1 MGAHVLK
8 NVKMLQGGYDFS
20 GFRNAMLL
28 ESEADAPETT
38 GFGDDWR
45 TFLGGG
51 LKSLRFSNSGFFSA
65 VDLDPVLD
73 ASLGLVDVFSFIPE
87 GEAEGNIGFFANAI
101 HSEYTRGGAVG
112 EVMPFDVSGVGSDG
126 LGLIRGTLMEWN
138 TTIVGNASGTARQL
152 TTVLATQKLYAVL
165 HVLSAGGAVPTLD
178 VIVESDTAEGFP
190 SAVTRATFAQTGVVG
205 AEFATPVAG
214 PITPDDWWRVS
225 WTVGGGSPDF
235 DFVVLIGI
243 L

>member
-1 MGAHVLK
+1 MGVHVLK

-28 ESEADAPETT
+28 EAEADAPETT

-45 TFLGGG
+45 TFLAGG

-73 ASLGLVDVFSFIPE
+73 ASLGVIDVLSFIPE
-87 GEAEGNIGFFANAI
+87 GATEGNVGFFANGI
-101 HSEYTRGGAVG
+101 HSQYNRGGEVG
-112 EVMPFDVSGVGSDG
+112 EVMPFDVAGVGSDG
-126 LGLIRGTLMEWN
+126 FGLIRGTLMEWN

-152 TTVLATQKLYAVL
+152 GAVTATQKLYAVL
-165 HVLSAGGAVPTLD
+165 HVLAADGAAPTLD

-190 SAVTRATFAQTGVVG
+190 SAVTRATFAQTGVIG
-205 AEFATPVAG
+205 GEFVTPIAG
-214 PITPDDWWRVS
+214 PITDDWWRIS

-235 DFVVLIGI
+235 DFAVLIGI
-243 L
+243 I